1 MMDQFLWVIVP
12 YLALAVFIGGH
23 IFRYNYDQFGWTAK
37 SSEVLEKKKLRW
49 GSILFHWGILFV
61 IAGHIMGIL
70 IPAGVYEAMGVNE
83 HAYHYI
89 AIAGGLPAGIAAA
102 IGLAI
107 FIYRRYT
114 VKRVR
119 RTSSTGDWVAL
130 IFLAVVMGS
139 GLSATFANIDS
150 NGFDYRTTIG
160 PWFRGLFLL
169 SPDAS
174 LMETVPLWFKFHITA
189 AFGLFASWPFTRLV
203 HFFSIPIRYMR
214 RSYVVYRKREPVG
227 TRKNA
232 S

>member
-1 MMDQFLWVIVP
+1 MMDQFLWVIFP

-49 GSILFHWGILFV
+49 GSLLFHWGILFV
-61 IAGHIMGIL
+61 LAGHIMGIL
-70 IPAGVYEAMGVNE
+70 IPAGVYEAIGVSE
-83 HAYHYI
+83 YTYHYI

-102 IGLAI
+102 LGLAI

-119 RTSSTGDWVAL
+119 RTSSIGDWAAL
-130 IFLAVVMGS
+130 FFLAVVMGS

-150 NGFDYRTTIG
+150 HGFDYRTTIG
-160 PWFRGLFLL
+160 PWFRGLFVL

-174 LMETVPLWFKFHITA
+174 LMETVPLWFKIHITA
-189 AFGLFASWPFTRLV
+189 AFGLFAAWPFTRLV
-203 HFFSIPIRYMR
+203 HFFSIPLRYLR
-214 RSYVVYRKREPVG
+214 RSYIVYRKREPIG
-227 TRKNA
+227 TSKKV